1 MEEEAEEKKDKTA
14 LKDIKSYGLETQDA
28 VINGV
33 HPSYEYFPFLLVSPG
48 GGVMKMWE
56 NDFSRNQ

>member
-48 GGVMKMWE
+48 GG
-56 NDFSRNQ
+56 S